1 MRRKQKKPHK
11 NSWLKLV
18 WLLAVLFAAL
28 VYQVSPQDILSGNFG
43 KNRHIVQ
50 NSALLEPSKIREE
63 GKIRVCIWNVHC
75 YLDTYRMKNGRRIK
89 SPKPED
95 EKEEIVKII
104 KGINPD
110 VLGIEE
116 VGGLPYAKEFAK
128 RLSES
133 GINYPYI
140 AVSEESSE
148 YPQCAIFSK
157 IPFQK
162 TNVLATKN
170 FNYFGETARSPR
182 GMLVADFKTDGKEWR
197 FGSIHL
203 KSKFGARA
211 RDRENSLF
219 RQKEAEMIAKD
230 MSGFLKK
237 GGLAIIGGD
246 FNEEPDDD
254 AVKILKKAGLE
265 PLEQRNANGAA
276 FSYRW
281 AKENAYRQF
290 DFFMLSK
297 AMKKYAEKAEVLPI
311 VKSASDH
318 AAVFTDLDFSKN

>member
-1 MRRKQKKPHK
+1 MRRSPKKPSK
-11 NSWLKLV
+11 NIWIKLV
-18 WLLAVLFAAL
+18 WLLAVLLAAL
-28 VYQVSPQDILSGNFG
+28 FYQVSPQDILSGNFG

-50 NSALLEPSKIREE
+50 TSAQLEPSKIREE

-104 KGINPD
+104 KDINPD

-116 VGGLPYAKEFAK
+116 IGGEPYAKEFAK
-128 RLSES
+128 RLSQS
-133 GINYPYI
+133 GMNYPYF

-162 TNVLATKN
+162 TNILAVKN
-170 FNYFGETARSPR
+170 FDYFGESARSPR
-182 GMLVADFKTDGKEWR
+182 GMLVADFKTGGKDWR

-203 KSKFGARA
+203 KSKFGAKA
-211 RDRENSLF
+211 RDRENNLF
-219 RQKEAEMIAKD
+219 RQKEAELIAKD

-246 FNEEPDDD
+246 FNEEPKDG
-254 AVKILKKAGLE
+254 AISILKKAGLE
-265 PLEQRNANGAA
+265 PLKQENPNGLP
-276 FSYRW
+276 FSYHW

-290 DFFMLSK
+290 DFFMISK
-297 AMKKYAEKAEVLPI
+297 PMKKYAEKAEVLPI

>member
-1 MRRKQKKPHK
+1 MRKKTAKRIK
-11 NSWLKLV
+11 NPWIKLV
-18 WLLAVLFAAL
+18 WLIAVLLAAL
-28 VYQVSPQDILSGNFG
+28 VYQVSPQDILNGNFG

-50 NSALLEPSKIREE
+50 TSSQIEPSKIREE

-95 EKEEIVKII
+95 EKEELTRII

-116 VGGLPYAKEFAK
+116 IGGEPYAKEFAR

-133 GINYPYI
+133 GMNYPYI

-162 TNVLATKN
+162 TCVLAVKN
-170 FNYFGETARSPR
+170 FDYFGESMRSPR

-203 KSKFGARA
+203 KSKFGAKA

-219 RQKEAEMIAKD
+219 RQKEAELIAKD
-230 MSGFLKK
+230 MSVFLKK

-246 FNEEPDDD
+246 FNEEPNDE

-265 PLEQRNANGAA
+265 PLEQRNAKGSA
-276 FSYRW
+276 FSYYW
-281 AKENAYRQF
+281 AKGNEYRRF
-290 DFFMLSK
+290 DFFMISNP
-297 AMKKYAEKAEVLPI
+297 MKKYAEKAEVLPI